1 MTKKEMYIEL
11 LNLKVVNENAE
22 LVAALNHELELLQ
35 RRANVPKKP
44 NKKQQANAELL
55 AGILSE
61 MAIDK
66 PYTNNEMLK
75 ELGACAGLSSQKLNA
90 LLSRGVKEN
99 KIVRTVEKRV
109 AYFTKKGVNAR
120 DFNR

>member
-11 LNLKVVNENAE
+11 LNLKAVNENAE
-22 LVAALNHELELLQ
+22 LVTALNHELELLQ

-44 NKKQQANAELL
+44 NKKQQANAKLL
-55 AGILSE
+55 AGILAE

-66 PYTNNEMLK
+66 PYTNSEMLK
-75 ELGACAGLSSQKLNA
+75 ELDACAGLSSQKLNA

-109 AYFTKKGVNAR
+109 AYFTKKEGECA
-120 DFNR
+120 

>member
-11 LNLKVVNENAE
+11 LNLKAVNENAE
-22 LVAALNHELELLQ
+22 LVVALNHELELLQ

-66 PYTNNEMLK
+66 PYTNSEMLK

-109 AYFTKKGVNAR
+109 AYFTKKGGECA
-120 DFNR
+120 